1 LRRTAVLAFVLFAAP
16 SLARADQVSP
26 SDRVHSRL
34 AVHEAAASNADVR
47 GYLLPGDRVPLV
59 ETKGPWRQI
68 VFQGQAGFVASS
80 YSRVVPDQ
88 VAPDSSIRLGSWNL
102 KKLGH
107 GAKDFAAVA
116 HVIDDNFDV
125 LAVVEVMQKGG
136 AHAGYDELLTTLGP
150 GWSGQLTA
158 RPRPN
163 TDSSN
168 SEFYAVLFRNQS
180 VRPCAGWTEL
190 RYQPDGDGSATST
203 GSDVFV
209 REPAFG
215 CFQFGPAQTPSADF
229 LLAAFHATFKGGTAI
244 DAEVGRLGEV
254 FQTMQEARPGE
265 KDLFIVGDFN
275 RTPPKIAELLPSVAD
290 RTRGVGSTLNFTG
303 ALTANL
309 YDHVL
314 VFDEQ
319 ASQEMQGEARV
330 IDVRDVVS
338 DHATF
343 YRTVSDH
350 LPIVVQLRASADD
363 D

>member
-1 LRRTAVLAFVLFAAP
+1 LRRGVVLAFVLVAAP
-16 SLARADQVSP
+16 SLARADQVTP

-34 AVHEAAASNADVR
+34 GVHETASSDADLR
-47 GYLLPGDRVPLV
+47 GFLLPGDRVPLV
-59 ETKGPWRQI
+59 ETNGPWRQI
-68 VFQGQAGFVASS
+68 LFQGQPGFVASS
-80 YSRVVPDQ
+80 YSRVVPDEAE
-88 VAPDSSIRLGSWNL
+88 VDSTIRLGCWNL

-107 GAKDFAAVA
+107 GTKDFTSVA

-125 LAVVEVMQKGG
+125 LAVVEVMQKAR
-136 AHAGYDELLTTLGP
+136 AHTGYDELLTTLGP
-150 GWSGQLTA
+150 NWSGQLTE

-190 RYQPDGDGSATST
+190 RYQPDGDGSATGT

-215 CFQFGPAQTPSADF
+215 CFQFGPAQHPSGDF
-229 LLAAFHATFKGGTAI
+229 LLAAFHATFQGSTAI
-244 DAEVGRLGEV
+244 NAEVGRLGEV
-254 FQTMQEARPGE
+254 FQTMQAARPGE

-275 RTPPKIAELLPSVAD
+275 RTPPDIAKLLPNVAD
-290 RTRGVGSTLNFTG
+290 RTKGVGSTLNFTG

-319 ASQEMQGEARV
+319 ASQEMQGDARV
-330 IDVRDVVS
+330 IDVRDVVG